1 MALEERNATSAQSRA
16 GDGAPGLEIL
26 RDILCG
32 VDGTRTAYEAV
43 RQAASFV
50 TPAGELTLLAVAGRD
65 GERGHSRFEQAALAP
80 VRAERVLE
88 YAARIA
94 REAGVRAK
102 TEIESRG
109 PVRRV
114 LIERAGKHAVLAL
127 GAPSMSRFAHIMVGG
142 VASTAVHLLPT
153 SLLIARRPPAGVPL
167 AERIIVASGAD
178 ESSDDLVGF
187 ALALARE
194 RGASLQ
200 ILHAAGAESEFHPTR
215 ISRQAESVARAL
227 GERAR
232 MCVIPGHAHDVIV
245 QTAAREQGS
254 LLILGSRRLGG
265 ARALGSVSERVVHD
279 APCSVLVVRPEQIA
293 E

>member
-1 MALEERNATSAQSRA
+1 MALKQRSATSPQSRA
-16 GDGAPGLEIL
+16 AEGAQGLEIF

-43 RQAASFV
+43 RQAASLV

-65 GERGHSRFEQAALAP
+65 GERGHGKFEQAALAP
-80 VRAERVLE
+80 VRAQRVLE
-88 YAARIA
+88 YAERIA
-94 REAGVRAK
+94 REAGARTK
-102 TEIESRG
+102 TEVESRG

-114 LIERAGKHAVLAL
+114 LLERAGRHSLLAL
-127 GAPSMSRFAHIMVGG
+127 GAPSMSRIAHIMVGG
-142 VASTAVHLLPT
+142 VASTAAHLLPS
-153 SLLIARRPPAGVPL
+153 SLLIARRPPAGLAL
-167 AERIIVASGAD
+167 AERIIVASDAR

-187 ALALARE
+187 ALALARG

-215 ISRQAESVARAL
+215 ISRQAESVGQAL

-232 MCVIPGHAHDVIV
+232 MCVIPGRAHDVIV
-245 QTAAREQGS
+245 QTAARERAS
-254 LLILGSRRLGG
+254 LLILGNRRLGG
-265 ARALGSVSERVVHD
+265 PRALGSVSERVVHD
-279 APCSVLVVRPEQIA
+279 APCSTLVVRPEQLA